1 MRNGFFSFSI
11 LALTGLML
19 TMAMTTAVLA
29 RAQLLSV
36 QTDEEKV
43 RLTYLAESA
52 LREGWQE
59 LQAEPERLLSGAPLT
74 VTRTENIAADGERI
88 FLTCRFDRTQEQAGG
103 YLQAV
108 AEKSDQGVQQTCGLV
123 FEAVPDEAGKYAL
136 HRCYYRD

>member
-1 MRNGFFSFSI
+1 MTGRDEEMRNGFFSFSI

-59 LQAEPERLLSGAPLT
+59 LQAEPERLFE
-74 VTRTENIAADGERI
+74 RCAADRNSDRKYCCRWRTHFSYLPLRQDTGTGRRLSPGRGGEVGPR
-88 FLTCRFDRTQEQAGG
+88 RTADVRPG
-103 YLQAV
+103 
-108 AEKSDQGVQQTCGLV
+108 
-123 FEAVPDEAGKYAL
+123 F
-136 HRCYYRD
+136 